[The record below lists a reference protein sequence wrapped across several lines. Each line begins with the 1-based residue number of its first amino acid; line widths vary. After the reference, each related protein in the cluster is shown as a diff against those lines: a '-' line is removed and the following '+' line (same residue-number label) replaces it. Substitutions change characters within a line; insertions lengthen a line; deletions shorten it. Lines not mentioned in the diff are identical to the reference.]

1 MWKDDAKKC
10 PHCQEK
16 LDAKARVCP
25 KCGKPYAG
33 EPVDEPL
40 NEKERQIVEER
51 LRSLG
56 YL

>member
-1 MWKDDAKKC
+1 MKKC
-10 PHCQEK
+10 LHCQDE

-25 KCGKPYAG
+25 KCGKPCAD